1 MKIRPLIVYLAA
13 LSLALTACVGGTSE
27 EQDAGKVNGDP
38 TTVNSGTAQAGTGDV
53 KVAVAAAPTNW
64 NVATP
69 TGNSVVTEYLA
80 SLIMPAAFISQP
92 DWTLKINEDLLVS
105 ADVTANDPQ
114 TVEYVINPDAKWSDG
129 TPINAKDFV
138 YTWQVQ
144 NGKDCADCQI
154 NAIGGYGSIAS
165 VEGADDGK
173 RVIVKF
179 SETYGE
185 WQSLFKFIFPS
196 HIAAKHGT
204 LKESFDTFFAQTVPE
219 WSGGPLKLS
228 DYIKDES
235 INLVPNEAWYG
246 DKPNLKTVNIR
257 IITDQAQ
264 WPTALA
270 NGEISM
276 MATEPT
282 TDLVAE
288 LDNMTPQ
295 GFKYQLSPGNRL
307 VWLGVNMKDP
317 KWQNKAL
324 REAVMTAIDMESV
337 IDRTVGQFADFVK
350 PSRSLVYLPNQPGYT
365 DSMKAAGVDYG
376 SGNVEA
382 ATKMLTDAGYEIKD
396 KKLYAPD
403 GNPVPDIKI
412 VTYRRLAFEN
422 IARATVDDLRAIGVN
437 AQMVADPSPFGNYVI
452 PGNYDFSLLNWSMVP
467 FSASKASTSWTSKAN
482 STGFKSAEVD
492 DSIFKAMRTVD
503 PAEATSALQ
512 AGDRLLLESSTA
524 MPFFQLPSVF
534 GYQGDLVNVRDN
546 PSLNSG
552 PTYNVVDWGIKA
564 E

>member
-1 MKIRPLIVYLAA
+1 MKIRPLIVSLAA
-13 LSLALTACVGGTSE
+13 VSLALTGCVGGTTG
-27 EQDAGKVNGDP
+27 EQKAGRVDGDAA
-38 TTVNSGTAQAGTGDV
+38 TVNSGTAKAGTGDI

-80 SLIMPAAFISQP
+80 SMIMPAAFISQP
-92 DWTLKINEDLLVS
+92 DWTLKMNEDLLVS
-105 ADVTANDPQ
+105 AELTGKDPQ

-129 TPINAKDFV
+129 TPISAEDFI

-144 NGKDCADCQI
+144 NGRDCSGCKI
-154 NAIGGYGSIAS
+154 NEIGGYGSVGSIQ
-165 VEGADDGK
+165 GADDGK

-179 SETYGE
+179 SENYGE
-185 WQSLFKFIFPS
+185 WKSLFKFIFPS
-196 HIAAKHGT
+196 HIAAEHGN
-204 LKESFDTFFAQTVPE
+204 LKESFDTFFADTIPK
-219 WSGGPLKLS
+219 WSGGPFMLS
-228 DYIKDES
+228 NYVKDES
-235 INLVPNEAWYG
+235 LNLVPNEGWYG
-246 DKPNLKTVNIR
+246 DRPHLKTVNIR

-288 LDNMTPQ
+288 LDNMSPQ
-295 GFKYQLSPGNRL
+295 GFKYQLSPGNRQ
-307 VWLGVNMKDP
+307 VWMGVNMNDP
-317 KWQNKAL
+317 KWKDSVL
-324 REAVMTAIDMESV
+324 REAVMTAIDMERV

-350 PSRSLVYLPNQPGYT
+350 PGRSLVYLPNQPGYT
-365 DSMKAAGVDYG
+365 DSMKAAGVEYG
-376 SGNVEA
+376 SGDVES

-396 KKLYAPD
+396 KKLYTPD
-403 GNPVPDIKI
+403 GKPVPDLKI

-422 IARATVDDLRAIGVN
+422 IARATIDDLRAIGVN
-437 AQMVADPSPFGNYVI
+437 AQMVADPSPYGNYVI
-452 PGNYDFSLLNWSMVP
+452 PGNYDLSLMNWSMVP
-467 FSASKASTSWTSKAN
+467 FSASKASTSWTSEAT
-482 STGFKSAEVD
+482 STGFKSAEAD
-492 DSIFKAMRTVD
+492 KAIFKAMQSIV
-503 PAEATSALQ
+503 PEEATAALQ
-512 AGDRLLLESSTA
+512 EGDRLLLESSSA

-552 PTYNVVDWGIKA
+552 PTYNVVDWGFKA